1 MLNFQIAFCLSLVR
15 IYKVSGEVHLCQS
28 CPILYDPMDCNPP
41 DSSVCGIFQPRTLEW
56 VAISFSR
63 RYSWPRDQTHVSW
76 ISWLGRWILY
86 HQATW
91 EAQVEMYS
99 LNLTHQVL
107 KRSSVY
113 QPRLGNLNTSLKKIG
128 HLPSMRP
135 LSSKGDKTPK
145 MKFRNCIVSS
155 I

>member
-1 MLNFQIAFCLSLVR
+1 MKWS
-15 IYKVSGEVHLCQS
+15 EVAQS
-28 CPILYDPMDCNPP
+28 CLTLCDSMDCSPP
-41 DSSVCGIFQPRTLEW
+41 GSSTHEIFQARILEW

-76 ISWLGRWILY
+76 ISLLGRWILY
-86 HQATW
+86 HWATW
-91 EAQVEMYS
+91 EAQVETYS
-99 LNLTHQVL
+99 LNLVHQVL

-113 QPRLGNLNTSLKKIG
+113 QPRLGNLNTSLNKSN
-128 HLPSMRP
+128 HTPSMRP

-145 MKFRNCIVSS
+145 IKFGEVRDLVFFIHYCVWGLFYIYIHSH